1 MNSARYPAYIY
12 PERFNGRVRAF
23 FKLKP
28 ASLLRIKRI
37 SGLRKKKVVVTSKA
51 RINRLLSH
59 RKILDYG
66 TSAFFL
72 YPCTSFL
79 GKVVANPQSCYT
91 FKFIYRQLTRR
102 KQGVAQTLVE
112 ERASKL
118 LRIILAQQAKKH
130 AAVPDFDRA
139 SLMLGSAIPENIP
152 DAWQQ
157 IVEES
162 EISLLQAK
170 IRSERAHRLVRFQ
183 RQHSSILAWKRAC
196 LAQRVFLAKL
206 RKKNKAMAAKM
217 HIRVHRTKLR
227 TRILLDY
234 VAKKHSLTLVKSR
247 IDLENEEK
255 NKKWLSSLN
264 ES

>member
-1 MNSARYPAYIY
+1 MGVSKVKRIGHFFIRPKVPALIQNFLSGYRVTRLLQITRFKIMNSARYPAYIY

-28 ASLLRIKRI
+28 ASLLRTKRI

-112 ERASKL
+112 EKASKL

-152 DAWQQ
+152 DA
-157 IVEES
+157 
-162 EISLLQAK
+162 
-170 IRSERAHRLVRFQ
+170 
-183 RQHSSILAWKRAC
+183 
-196 LAQRVFLAKL
+196 
-206 RKKNKAMAAKM
+206 
-217 HIRVHRTKLR
+217 
-227 TRILLDY
+227 
-234 VAKKHSLTLVKSR
+234 
-247 IDLENEEK
+247 
-255 NKKWLSSLN
+255 
-264 ES
+264 